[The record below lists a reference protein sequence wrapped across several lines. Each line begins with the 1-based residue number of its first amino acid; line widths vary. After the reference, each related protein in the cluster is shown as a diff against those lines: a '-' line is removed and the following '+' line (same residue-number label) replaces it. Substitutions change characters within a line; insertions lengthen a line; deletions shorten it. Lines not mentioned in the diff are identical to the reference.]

1 MGGPLGIGT
10 VKKRLIGAVRG
21 GRDPRLDERTEGIV
35 QEGADGVENS
45 TDDQPQVLPSGAA
58 TWHPGGTGLPGVVH
72 STPPPPAT
80 VLLVGEDPGEQILA
94 CLRRAGC
101 TVESAEPW
109 AAVERAAD
117 AGSVRLAVVSSAVM
131 AHGEGESLVGDLR
144 GVVPGLEVLLLAA
157 TDQLDPTLLVR
168 ALRAGVADVVDP
180 EDVITLSTCV
190 DRVLARSQEA
200 AERVLAV
207 GAHPDDVEIGCAGTL
222 LDHRRRGDDIVIL
235 TLSRGAVGGDQQDR
249 LGEAE
254 AAAARIGARLLI
266 ADLPD
271 TRIDGGVDTIR
282 LIEAVVRSVD
292 PTVVYTHTKHDNHQD
307 HRAVNTAVLSAVRQ
321 VPRVYAYQSPSS
333 SNDFSP
339 TRYVPVDAVIAQK
352 VEVLSLF
359 ESQRERTYL
368 EPESVVA
375 SARYWARSLAPRARY
390 AEPFEVIRTFTPDR
404 SERPGRGGSD
414 ASASLFQLPTGVR
427 G

>member
-1 MGGPLGIGT
+1 MEKPTEDQSVLLSMG
-10 VKKRLIGAVRG
+10 A
-21 GRDPRLDERTEGIV
+21 
-35 QEGADGVENS
+35 S
-45 TDDQPQVLPSGAA
+45 
-58 TWHPGGTGLPGVVH
+58 TWHPGGSGLPGVVH
-72 STPPPPAT
+72 STPPPPYT
-80 VLLVGEDPGEQILA
+80 VLVIGEAPAEQIST

-101 TVESAEPW
+101 AVQPVEPW
-109 AAVERAAD
+109 AAVERAASD
-117 AGSVRLAVVSSAVM
+117 RSVRLAVVSAEVM
-131 AHGEGESLVGDLR
+131 AHGEGEGMVGDLR
-144 GVVPGLEVLLLAA
+144 SVVPGLHVVLLAA
-157 TDQLDPTLLVR
+157 TDQLDPAMLVR
-168 ALRAGVADVVDP
+168 ALRAGVTDVVDP
-180 EDVITLSTCV
+180 DDVVTMTACTE
-190 DRVLARSQEA
+190 RVLERVRDT

-222 LDHRRRGDDIVIL
+222 LDHRRRGDDVVIL

-271 TRIDGGVDTIR
+271 TCIDPGIDTIR
-282 LIEAVVRSVD
+282 LIEAVVKTVD
-292 PTVVYTHTKHDNHQD
+292 PTVVYVHTKHDNHQD

-352 VEVLSLF
+352 VDVLALF
-359 ESQRERTYL
+359 ESQRDRTYL

-390 AEPFEVIRTFTPDR
+390 AEPFEVIRSFTPDR
-404 SERPGRGGSD
+404 TEGPGQDRKD
-414 ASASLFQLPTGVR
+414 ATASLFQLPTGAR